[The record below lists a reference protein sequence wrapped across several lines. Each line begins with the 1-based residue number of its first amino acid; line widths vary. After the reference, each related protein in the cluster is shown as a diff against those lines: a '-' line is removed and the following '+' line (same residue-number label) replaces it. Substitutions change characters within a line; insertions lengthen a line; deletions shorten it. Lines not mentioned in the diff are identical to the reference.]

1 MFVVFV
7 LVVVGFLYAISEKKY
22 PQMPADA
29 NHLGMTEI
37 AVCLECQ
44 GIFPDQPTDVL
55 QGLWVKEVSR
65 IMVEELTLATRILF
79 Q

>member
-1 MFVVFV
+1 MKNTIMFVVFV

-37 AVCLECQ
+37 AVCLECHGPGKIYPQ
-44 GIFPDQPTDVL
+44 KPAHPP
-55 QGLWVKEVSR
+55 KSEC
-65 IMVEELTLATRILF
+65 LACHKQNRPNKV
-79 Q
+79 